1 MTVFAL
7 QDTFIKILADKTS
20 LYLIYFV
27 RCIVGLIVTFI
38 YLKVKNIP
46 IIIKTYYPKL
56 TILRTIAFFI
66 GFSLYYFSLSK
77 LSLALAVT
85 LFFVSPFFVSI
96 FSMIIIKEKVGLRR
110 WSAIITGFIGVYLV
124 MNPDFNDFNVYTLF
138 PVICAICYAFTVVIQ
153 KRTSDKDSVFSQI
166 LHIYLSAMIFSIII
180 KILLM
185 NISLNPSTIEN
196 YNYLLSDWKIDN
208 FIVLSLLVGIG
219 FTGVSGFFCVFTAY
233 NIGSPSAIAPFE
245 YIIILWAILISW
257 FIWGET
263 LNFKAYF
270 GLFLIISAGI
280 YTFLREAKLNKNIS
294 LDKPLR

>member
-1 MTVFAL
+1 
-7 QDTFIKILADKTS
+7 
-20 LYLIYFV
+20 
-27 RCIVGLIVTFI
+27 
-38 YLKVKNIP
+38 
-46 IIIKTYYPKL
+46 
-56 TILRTIAFFI
+56 
-66 GFSLYYFSLSK
+66 
-77 LSLALAVT
+77 
-85 LFFVSPFFVSI
+85 
-96 FSMIIIKEKVGLRR
+96 
-110 WSAIITGFIGVYLV
+110 
-124 MNPDFNDFNVYTLF
+124 
-138 PVICAICYAFTVVIQ
+138 
-153 KRTSDKDSVFSQI
+153 
-166 LHIYLSAMIFSIII
+166 
-180 KILLM
+180 M

-257 FIWGET
+257 FLWGET